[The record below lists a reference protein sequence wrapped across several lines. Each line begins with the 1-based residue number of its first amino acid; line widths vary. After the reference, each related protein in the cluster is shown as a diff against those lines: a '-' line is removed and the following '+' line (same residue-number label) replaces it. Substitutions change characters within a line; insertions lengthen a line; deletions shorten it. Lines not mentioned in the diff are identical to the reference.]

1 MRGRAFVSIVFS
13 TFRDQILLNNAVKPG
28 GVQDSLEKRLQEA
41 TSAKA
46 KLGKALILLRKKA
59 AR

>member
-1 MRGRAFVSIVFS
+1 MRGRAFISIVFS
-13 TFRDQILLNNAVKPG
+13 TFRDQILNNAVKPG